1 MYGELKDR
9 NGLYMAGD
17 ARSVNGNASMT
28 AAVLT
33 DTIKIFPAV
42 AIAAA
47 AYL

>member
-1 MYGELKDR
+1 MYEELKER

-33 DTIKIFPAV
+33 DRKKYF
-42 AIAAA
+42 
-47 AYL
+47 L